1 VEAFYEFM
9 LCFLIPEADMTN
21 IWEEIKDQIRG
32 VIPEKSFSLW
42 INPLTLLEQGDDTL
56 VLGCPNKFS
65 LNWVTENY
73 IPLFQENLERMGEKA
88 CRLALRVVA
97 PSSALP
103 SGLLQDPRQLTL
115 PNMPSNG
122 NGGPRALNQDFT
134 FDRFVVGRCNE
145 FAYAASK
152 ALAIDGQFPCSSL
165 FIVAK
170 TGLGKSHLSQAT
182 AHALLEGN
190 PKIKVIYITAEDF
203 VNEMIFALK
212 NHRIDEFKNKYR
224 RACDVL
230 LLEEIH
236 FLSGKEKTQ
245 LELGYTL
252 DALTN
257 DRKRIIF
264 TSSLLP
270 KDIPNLT
277 KELASRLTSGII
289 TTLDTPDY
297 ETRVKI
303 IERKSSEQGLA
314 LSQEIFHLLAKDLT
328 GDIRQMESALRCLK
342 AKAELM
348 KANIDTDL
356 AKEVLGCHVPTQ
368 KNLTMEDVKTI
379 VCQYFKVDPT
389 LLASKSRKK
398 IHAYPR
404 NVYVYLCRQH
414 TDRTV
419 EEIGRSLSRNHSTVL
434 YASEVMEHKMKL
446 DKRVRNQIEFLSN
459 KLKDMKK

>member
-1 VEAFYEFM
+1 M
-9 LCFLIPEADMTN
+9 LTFVIPEAAMTN
-21 IWEEIKDQIRG
+21 IWEELKDQIRG

-42 INPLTLLEQGDDTL
+42 INPLTLLEQREDTL

-73 IPLFQENLERMGEKA
+73 MLLFQENLDRMNERN
-88 CRLALRVVA
+88 CRLTLRVVT
-97 PSSALP
+97 PSSAVP
-103 SGLLQDPRQLTL
+103 PGLLQDPRQLTL
-115 PNMPSNG
+115 PNMPSNE
-122 NGGPRALNQDFT
+122 NGGPRALNEDFT

-152 ALAIDGQFPCSSL
+152 ALAIEGQFPCSSL
-165 FIVAK
+165 FVVAK

-182 AHALLEGN
+182 AHALLESN
-190 PKIKVIYITAEDF
+190 PKLKVIYITAEDF

-224 RACDVL
+224 RSCDVL

-252 DALTN
+252 DALAN
-257 DRKRIIF
+257 DHKRIIF

-342 AKAELM
+342 AKADLM
-348 KANIDTDL
+348 KARIDTDL
-356 AKEVLGCHVPTQ
+356 AKEVLLCHVPTQ
-368 KNLTMEDVKTI
+368 KLLTMEDVKTI

-389 LLASKSRKK
+389 MLESKSRKK

-434 YASEVMEHKMKL
+434 YASEVIEHKMKV
-446 DKRVRNQIEFLSN
+446 DKRVGNQIEFLSN
-459 KLKDMKK
+459 KLKEMKK

>member
-1 VEAFYEFM
+1 
-9 LCFLIPEADMTN
+9 MTN

-42 INPLTLLEQGDDTL
+42 INPLTFLEQKEDSL

-65 LNWVTENY
+65 LNWITENY
-73 IPLFQENLERMGEKA
+73 IPLFQENLDRLGENN
-88 CRLALRVVA
+88 CRLALRVVT
-97 PSSALP
+97 PSSATPPALV
-103 SGLLQDPRQLTL
+103 QDARQLTL
-115 PNMPSNG
+115 PNIPSNA

-152 ALAIDGQFPCSSL
+152 ALAIEGQFPCSSL

-182 AHALLEGN
+182 AHALLESN
-190 PKIKVIYITAEDF
+190 PRINVIYITAEDF
-203 VNEMIFALK
+203 ANEMIFALK

-224 RACDVL
+224 RSCDVL
-230 LLEEIH
+230 LLEEIQ

-252 DALTN
+252 DALAN

-264 TSSLLP
+264 TSSFLP
-270 KDIPNLT
+270 KDIPHLN

-314 LSQEIFHLLAKDLT
+314 LPHEIFHLLAK
-328 GDIRQMESALRCLK
+328 
-342 AKAELM
+342 
-348 KANIDTDL
+348 
-356 AKEVLGCHVPTQ
+356 EVLLCHLPTQ
-368 KNLTMEDVKTI
+368 KLLSLEDVKAM
-379 VCQYFKVDPT
+379 VCQYFKIDPAV
-389 LLASKSRKK
+389 LSSKSRKR

-404 NVYVYLCRQH
+404 NVYVHLCRQH

-434 YASEVMEHKMKL
+434 YASEVIEHKMKV
-446 DKRVRNQIEFLSN
+446 DKRVKNQIEFLSA
-459 KLKDMKK
+459 KLKEMKK